1 MDDAYLDHYKG
12 ENRPK
17 RLSASTTGLMSPNL
31 TPVFEGELIMTALL
45 RAAAAVGVTVLAGAA
60 AVWGAGPLRET
71 GVLPELAQPA
81 PPSVFD
87 QFDGRPGADN
97 LASDVNAACGF
108 HASLQPGGTRLFL
121 DEASESLVI
130 STADAGDDTVLRR
143 SSASADTLIAYS
155 VYGSDELFIQT
166 GADGAASLG
175 GRTFMLDDAG
185 EVAFTEPLL
194 ERTTLALTCADAPLA
209 AERLNAHF
217 RAFGPAVDPIRSGLH
232 AFAYGRGDPL
242 GLVQACTPD
251 RGITDLADGE
261 PALIA
266 ANFDPNVRYGPDIS
280 HEISGESLEGN
291 VEPMVLLTVATAH
304 ADYGDIKVYK
314 APLFWRDAL
323 AGEDSFAMVYQFNAA
338 ELVGSMVEGDGSQ
351 THSMSGGGLLDFAIP
366 CANPET
372 AVSLL
377 RDLRD
382 EQMNS
387 SAGE

>member
-1 MDDAYLDHYKG
+1 MDDAYLDHCKG

-17 RLSASTTGLMSPNL
+17 RLSASTTGLMSPYL
-31 TPVFEGELIMTALL
+31 ASVFEGELMMSALL
-45 RAAAAVGVTVLAGAA
+45 RAAAAVGVTVVAGAA
-60 AVWGAGPLRET
+60 AVWGSGPLREA

-108 HASLQPGGTRLFL
+108 PASLQAGGTRLFL
-121 DEASESLVI
+121 DEAGESLVI
-130 STADAGDDTVLRR
+130 STADAGDDNVLRR
-143 SSASADTLIAYS
+143 FSASADTLIAYS

-194 ERTTLALTCADAPLA
+194 ERATLALTCADAPLA

-217 RAFGPAVDPIRSGLH
+217 QAFGPAVDPIRSGLH
-232 AFAYGRGDPL
+232 AFVYGRGDPL

-251 RGITDLADGE
+251 RGVADLAGGE

-266 ANFDPNVRYGPDIS
+266 ADFDRNARYGPDIS
-280 HEISGESLEGN
+280 HEMSGESLEGN

-304 ADYGDIKVYK
+304 ADYGDIKVYR

-323 AGEDSFAMVYQFNAA
+323 AGEDSFAMVYQFQAA
-338 ELVGSMVEGDGSQ
+338 ELTGSMVEETGAR
-351 THSMSGGGLLDFAIP
+351 THSMSGGGYRDFAIP
-366 CANPET
+366 CADPDT
-372 AVSLL
+372 AVALL

-382 EQMNS
+382 EQTNS
-387 SAGE
+387 AAGE